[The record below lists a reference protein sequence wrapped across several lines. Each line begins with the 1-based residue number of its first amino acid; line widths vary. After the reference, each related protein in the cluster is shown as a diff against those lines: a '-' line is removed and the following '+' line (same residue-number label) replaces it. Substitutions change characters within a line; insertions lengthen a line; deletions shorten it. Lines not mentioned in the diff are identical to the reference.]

1 MVAYTCDTLR
11 RFTTS
16 TLSKTIIPPPLVP
29 QGMPDTASVCTVTCT
44 SAKAV
49 ITGTFTW
56 KPGREMVL
64 SSAPPRQYTPTY
76 PSFTLCSP

>member
-16 TLSKTIIPPPLVP
+16 TLSKTIITPPLVP

-44 SAKAV
+44 SAKV
-49 ITGTFTW
+49 VTTGIFTW
-56 KPGREMVL
+56 KPGLLMED
-64 SSAPPRQYTPTY
+64 SSAPPLQYTPTF
-76 PSFTLCSP
+76 PSLTE